1 MKLFI
6 LSSSIFYLL
15 GLKMTHNIEMNPK
28 MDMDTVRISIPAEQ
42 KLLQRDD
49 TSKLILEPGKKEK
62 APQSVSGSSPLTA
75 PKPVHPVDKVD

>member
-15 GLKMTHNIEMNPK
+15 GLKMTHNIEMNQK

-42 KLLQRDD
+42 KLMQPDD
-49 TSKLILEPGKKEK
+49 TSKLILEPGKDEK
-62 APQSVSGSSPLTA
+62 APQSTSGSNPLTA
-75 PKPVHPVDKVD
+75 PKPVHPIDKIE